1 MKNLS
6 IQISEIIKNESNL
19 INKKIN
25 GLNLLEILKYKI
37 IDNLRVNNSNIETVN
52 KDEKLSESIFEN
64 ESRRID
70 IKLTSN
76 QSKVINLN
84 SDIIKNT
91 LIISLKETIN
101 IMLKEYESKKKINIK
116 CFPNMG
122 IVIPKGTNCTLNFNE
137 NSIILEITSE
147 EKILNIEN

>member
-1 MKNLS
+1 MNNLS
-6 IQISEIIKNESNL
+6 IQISEIIKNELNL

-25 GLNLLEILKYKI
+25 GVSLLEILKYKI
-37 IDNLRVNNSNIETVN
+37 IDNLIINNSNIETVN
-52 KDEKLSESIFEN
+52 EDEKLIESVFEN
-64 ESRRID
+64 ENRRID